1 MPIDGADGVNV
12 VIGAPDTPYG
22 VAELAEAG
30 VKRISV
36 GATFSRLALG
46 AVMRAAAEIRD
57 EGTFSFTNDAAN
69 FRDLEKIFRG
79 FGG

>member
-12 VIGAPDTPYG
+12 VIGTPDTPYG

-36 GATFSRLALG
+36 GVTFARLALG
-46 AVMRAAAEIRD
+46 AVMRAAAEMRD
-57 EGTFSFTNDAAN
+57 AGTFSFGNEGASY
-69 FRDLEKIFRG
+69 RDLDKIFRG